1 MRRLSGAPLAH
12 QLLIARLSVGLLK
25 DKPDPLAHLDVFE
38 REIMAD
44 IAALLVD
51 ADHAEGL
58 KIRPSP
64 GRKWPQSFSCC
75 ATDCVSWG
83 SETATLRPATVS

>member
-12 QLLIARLSVGLLK
+12 QLLIARLPVGLLK

-44 IAALLVD
+44 GAALPVD
-51 ADHAEGL
+51 TDHAGGL
-58 KIRPSP
+58 EIRAQV
-64 GRKWPQSFSCC
+64 REEMVAIAQL
-75 ATDCVSWG
+75 
-83 SETATLRPATVS
+83 LRDGLRQLGA